1 MAIKDKLN
9 EQFLKALHEIETELF
24 KLFFK
29 RHSFLEKG
37 FAYYVE
43 YGKENN
49 TRVEFLFGPSD
60 WDIEMII
67 YTSKGKFV
75 FKDLLNIREI
85 NKWVNNNVYIQKNGR
100 NVRNELEWFIELLKY
115 SLPYIESKE

>member
-9 EQFLKALHEIETELF
+9 EQFLKALHEIETELS

-29 RHSFLEKG
+29 RHSVLEKG

-43 YGKENN
+43 YRKENN

-60 WDIEMII
+60 WNIEMII
-67 YTSKGKFV
+67 NTSKGKFA
-75 FKDLLNIREI
+75 FKDLLNFPDI
-85 NKWVNNNVYIQKNGR
+85 NRWVNDNLYIQKNGR
-100 NVRNELEWFIELLKY
+100 NIRNELEWFIELLKT
-115 SLPYIESKE
+115 SLPYVE